1 MVERTTAANSTSTDV
16 LVRRAGLEDQIR
28 LRAFYVLAYPGKERW
43 KYPERWQWEYID
55 NPFKPDDRTPLWIA
69 EQRGQIIG
77 QTGAM
82 YVQCKVGGQTVR
94 AAWSVDTIVLPE
106 HRGKGQGRKLQE
118 ANQQAHDLFM
128 SLAMSDANR
137 AVKQK
142 IGGRRMRG
150 MSQYARVHRV
160 DRNMLLNAV
169 EQGVAKRVN
178 RRIARAV
185 RTGLRWTGADFL
197 ASLALGALLRR
208 RIRQAEREPVDGS
221 VAFQEVSD
229 WTDRRLDELWAQA
242 RSKFDFAVERSSSYL
257 RWKYYN
263 QPWVSYS
270 AAFAMRGPQVVGLVV
285 YRAGTPPEP
294 RAGTIAELISVD
306 NSPTVYE
313 AMARYAVRELEQRGA
328 NAVLAGAS
336 DTVQQQALR
345 RVGFIEYG
353 QQDPMVGGNQQL
365 VSQVEASERVMLSMG
380 DHDVDQY
387 PYMDIALYRFLLK
400 SLLHK
405 I

>member
-1 MVERTTAANSTSTDV
+1 MEGRTTAASSTCTDV

-28 LRAFYVLAYPGKERW
+28 LGAFYVLAYPGKERW

-55 NPFKPDDRTPLWIA
+55 NPFRPDDRTPLWIA

-118 ANQQAHDLFM
+118 ANQQAHDLFI

-150 MSQYARVHRV
+150 MSQYACVHRV
-160 DRNMLLNAV
+160 DRNMLLKAI
-169 EQGVAKRVN
+169 EQGVARRVN
-178 RRIARAV
+178 RRIARVV

-197 ASLALGALLRR
+197 ASLALGALLQR
-208 RIRQAEREPVDGS
+208 RIRQAGEREPVHGS
-221 VAFQEVSD
+221 VAFQEVSNWSD
-229 WTDRRLDELWAQA
+229 GRLDELWAQA
-242 RSKFDFAVERSSSYL
+242 RSQFDFAVERSSAYL
-257 RWKYYN
+257 RWKYHN

-270 AAFAMRGPQVVGLVV
+270 AAFAMRGPKVVGLVV

-306 NSPTVYE
+306 NSPAVYE
-313 AMARYAVRELEQRGA
+313 AMAKYAVRELEQRGA

-345 RVGFIEYG
+345 QVGFIEYG

-387 PYMDIALYRFLLK
+387 PNMDMPSVLKLIAALL
-400 SLLHK
+400 SQ
-405 I
+405 